1 MVQKKVKFRLVC
13 QFRSNNGSMWIKCPV
28 KIFQPI
34 ENSSDAFMFLI
45 ITIIIIIIII
55 IIISRQRAILM
66 KMVILKEAQAEAL
79 FS

>member
-45 ITIIIIIIII
+45 ITIIIIIII
-55 IIISRQRAILM
+55 SRQCAILL
-66 KMVILKEAQAEAL
+66 KIVILKEAQAEAL

>member
-55 IIISRQRAILM
+55 IISRQRAILL
-66 KMVILKEAQAEAL
+66 KIVILKEAQAEAL

>member
-45 ITIIIIIIII
+45 ITIIII
-55 IIISRQRAILM
+55 SRQRAILL
-66 KMVILKEAQAEAL
+66 KIVISKEAQAEAL

>member
-34 ENSSDAFMFLI
+34 ENSSDAFMFSI
-45 ITIIIIIIII
+45 ITIIIII
-55 IIISRQRAILM
+55 IIISRQRAILL
-66 KMVILKEAQAEAL
+66 KIVILKEAQAEVL

>member
-1 MVQKKVKFRLVC
+1 MVQKKVK
-13 QFRSNNGSMWIKCPV
+13 FRSNNGSMWIKCPV

-45 ITIIIIIIII
+45 ITIIII
-55 IIISRQRAILM
+55 SRQRAILL
-66 KMVILKEAQAEAL
+66 KIVISKEAQAEAL